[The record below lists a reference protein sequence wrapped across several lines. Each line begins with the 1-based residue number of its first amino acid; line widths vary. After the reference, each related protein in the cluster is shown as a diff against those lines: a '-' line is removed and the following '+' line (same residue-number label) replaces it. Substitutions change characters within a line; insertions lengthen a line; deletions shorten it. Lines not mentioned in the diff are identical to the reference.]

1 MPLVGGI
8 SIFLSLVV
16 GALIWTTSEQVLINI
31 NGEDALW
38 VLLGCCG
45 FVVTMG
51 ALDDRYSLSVA
62 SRLVAEILIAV
73 IIIHT
78 IDLRLIWLGDLIGTG
93 QIKMGPTMSYI
104 FTVIAIFG
112 LLNAFNMLDG
122 VDGLL
127 ASITILNT
135 IFFHLITGVDFTLV
149 GLYILSCIGAFLISN
164 IGITPMVPKTFLGDS
179 GSKLI
184 GFIAVCFLLTAASGR
199 VGDEK
204 LINPITALFL
214 VAVPL
219 FDMVVVTLRRLAN
232 ASSPFKGDNSH
243 IHHLLIALNFK
254 PRNVVLIIVS
264 VSLAGTSLGLVLHQL
279 NMPEYR
285 QTQIY
290 LLLFIS
296 YCLASNTIWRRV
308 KATG

>member
-62 SRLVAEILIAV
+62 SRLVAEVLIAV

-164 IGITPMVPKTFLGDS
+164 IGITPMVPKLFSATRAVNLS
-179 GSKLI
+179 GSLP
-184 GFIAVCFLLTAASGR
+184 FV
-199 VGDEK
+199 
-204 LINPITALFL
+204 
-214 VAVPL
+214 
-219 FDMVVVTLRRLAN
+219 
-232 ASSPFKGDNSH
+232 SSLP
-243 IHHLLIALNFK
+243 
-254 PRNVVLIIVS
+254 
-264 VSLAGTSLGLVLHQL
+264 Q
-279 NMPEYR
+279 R
-285 QTQIY
+285 QEG
-290 LLLFIS
+290 S
-296 YCLASNTIWRRV
+296 EMKS
-308 KATG
+308 